1 MRSFFTFVAI
11 VACAIS
17 CGFSICVA
25 NDDPVATERPSK
37 VPSSEKTVSEES
49 SSATARTAEQPEVLY
64 TSPDGAIRIERNGE
78 KEVWVISSKDPAQR
92 AELPPL
98 EGVSSFDDEFHSS
111 PNDEWIFGT
120 RKMAHGFSNGD
131 LFHRIDPQHIKI
143 TPTEK
148 DQSFNDLVW
157 PYCVKQ
163 GALKANYS
171 AEEDGADVGM
181 TDFVAWSFDSS
192 RLLVQLR
199 GGDRHRT
206 LHSCYVYF
214 NTRKKSFEMTDYLRK
229 LNKTKSEVLACAEP
243 IAPLPS
249 EAELKTRLDALD
261 QQLNQRY
268 AEVIAKTVKNQV
280 SNVRE
285 AQRNW
290 IKHRDEGARFYVS
303 LFPAAEKERR
313 RLQFLCDV
321 TAARIDTQP
330 EEQWEL

>member
-1 MRSFFTFVAI
+1 MRSFFAFVAI
-11 VACAIS
+11 LACAIG
-17 CGFSICVA
+17 CGPSIFGA
-25 NDDPVATERPSK
+25 NDDPVATERPPK
-37 VPSSEKTVSEES
+37 EPSPKKTVSEES

-78 KEVWVISSKDPAQR
+78 KVWVISAKDSAQR

-111 PNDEWIFGT
+111 PNDAWIFGT

-131 LFHRIDPQHIKI
+131 LFHRIDPQHIEI
-143 TPTEK
+143 APTEE

-199 GGDRHRT
+199 GGDRHGA

-229 LNKTKSEVLACAEP
+229 LNKTKSEILACSEP
-243 IAPLPS
+243 VDPLPS
-249 EAELKTRLDALD
+249 EGELKTRFDSLDR
-261 QQLNQRY
+261 QLNEKY
-268 AEVIAKTVKNQV
+268 AQV
-280 SNVRE
+280 LAQTEKGRVPVVRE
-285 AQRNW
+285 AQRDW
-290 IKHRDEGARFYVS
+290 IKHRDEGAKLYFS
-303 LFPAAEKERR
+303 IFPAAEKERR
-313 RLQFLCDV
+313 RRQFFSDV
-321 TAARIDTQP
+321 TAARIDTAA
-330 EEQWEL
+330 EEWDIER

>member
-1 MRSFFTFVAI
+1 MRCFFTFVAI

-17 CGFSICVA
+17 CPFSICAA
-25 NDDPVATERPSK
+25 NDDPVATGRPSG
-37 VPSSEKTVSEES
+37 ES
-49 SSATARTAEQPEVLY
+49 SPDTTASKGSSLATAGTAEQPEVLY
-64 TSPDGAIRIERNGE
+64 TSPGGAIRIERNGE
-78 KEVWVISSKDPAQR
+78 KVWVISTKDPAQR

-120 RKMAHGFSNGD
+120 RKMADGFSNGD
-131 LFHRIDPQHIKI
+131 VFHRIDPQHIKI
-143 TPTEK
+143 APTEQ

-214 NTRKKSFEMTDYLRK
+214 NTRKKSFEMTDYLRR
-229 LNKTKSEVLACAEP
+229 LNKTKSEILACSEP
-243 IAPLPS
+243 LDPLPG
-249 EAELKTRLDALD
+249 EAELKAQLDALD
-261 QQLNQRY
+261 QQLNKKY
-268 AEVIAKTVKNQV
+268 ADVLASDGERVPL
-280 SNVRE
+280 VRE
-285 AQRNW
+285 GQRKW
-290 IKHRDEGARFYVS
+290 IKHRDEGVKLYVS
-303 LFPAAEKERR
+303 LFPPAERERR
-313 RLQFLCDV
+313 RLQFLGDV
-321 TAARIDTQP
+321 TAARIEVP
-330 EEQWEL
+330 PGEWELEP